1 MEVLCLFMQ
10 ARLLPPTEAG
20 QETGMKAAAGTFLLF
35 KKNPDLTFNP
45 SIQEAEVGDLC
56 EFQAS

>member
-1 MEVLCLFMQ
+1 MQ